1 MDTNQERTKY
11 NNRIN
16 VMNAIFAAAALN
28 LVSPFYSKYAQRLGG
43 GNFHIALLTALP
55 YLISFFSYIPGSL
68 MFESLPDKKKTL
80 CANMFI
86 QKMFLFAI
94 ACVPFF
100 PGDHALTFVCLIG
113 AMNFFGSISNMGYQA
128 LIGDIFDP
136 RDRGMAMGR
145 KNRASSVVGIL
156 MTLLSGQLLHHV
168 PKNDAEILNMYQ
180 IFFFMAF
187 VFALIE
193 TYFCYQ
199 FRGVPA
205 PKDKKINKMELLK
218 SVLHDIPHQKRY
230 MMFVLAASIFY
241 IGWIGAQ
248 PLFSIYTIKI
258 LGATEGW
265 LSLIAITN
273 ATASILAYTKWAKLA
288 DKIGNPMALTLAI
301 VGMGITPLL
310 YALASKIWML
320 VFFNIIIG
328 ISVSGTTLCMFNIL
342 LEITPS
348 ENRTVYLAVYNTIIA
363 VIAGISPLFFAQLM
377 NISGMTFALILAA
390 IMRLS
395 ATFFFYNIKKYQK

>member
-1 MDTNQERTKY
+1 MDANRERTKY
-11 NNRIN
+11 NNHVN

-43 GNFHIALLTALP
+43 GDFHIALLTALP
-55 YLISFFSYIPGSL
+55 YLVSFFSYIPGSL

-80 CANMFI
+80 CTNMLI
-86 QKMFLFAI
+86 QKVFLFAI
-94 ACVPFF
+94 ACIPFF
-100 PGDHALTFVCLIG
+100 PGNHALTFVCLIG

-128 LIGDIFDP
+128 LIGDIFEP

-145 KNRASSVVGIL
+145 KNRASSIVGIL
-156 MTLLSGQLLHHV
+156 MTLLSGQLLHHI
-168 PKNDAEILNMYQ
+168 PNNDSQILNLYQ

-187 VFALIE
+187 VFALVE

-199 FRGVPA
+199 FKGIPTVNEVKKNKPA
-205 PKDKKINKMELLK
+205 LLR
-218 SVLHDIPHQKRY
+218 SVLKDIPSQKRY
-230 MMFVLAASIFY
+230 LMFILAAGIFY

-288 DKIGNPMALTLAI
+288 DKIGNPMALTLSI
-301 VGMGITPLL
+301 IGMGITPLL
-310 YALASKIWML
+310 YAIASEIWML
-320 VFFNIIIG
+320 VIFNILIG

-348 ENRTVYLAVYNTIIA
+348 TNRTVYLAIYNTIIA
-363 VIAGISPLFFAQLM
+363 VIAGVSPLLFAKLM
-377 NISGMTFALILAA
+377 TVSGMTFALILAA
-390 IMRLS
+390 FMRLF
-395 ATFFFYNIKKYQK
+395 ATVFFYRIKNTER